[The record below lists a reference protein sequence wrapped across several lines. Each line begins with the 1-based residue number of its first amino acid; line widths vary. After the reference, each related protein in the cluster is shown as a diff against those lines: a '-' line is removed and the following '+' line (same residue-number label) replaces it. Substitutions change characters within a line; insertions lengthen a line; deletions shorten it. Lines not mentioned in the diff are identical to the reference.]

1 MADFD
6 EDDEEDNVINEDMN
20 KFNELGLMR
29 DSEDGYNNNNINMNS
44 SDKGKPSNRSVF
56 NNSLN
61 LHNKIRENLAN
72 DSQEEI
78 DENND
83 AEPEELVG
91 RNQGDLN
98 NTLDDI
104 WTLHIFGKRDPDEK
118 YIPLS
123 KNAKFFDRILH
134 PIQYGSLRG
143 SIFGLSS
150 MCLEAS
156 SMLLAVRGQQFGMV
170 NFLIFLIL
178 GAANAYWCLI
188 MMIKAGKNIK
198 EKNYSKVVKIILGKK
213 VGIFMDISITLYLFG
228 ALISFQVIIY
238 QMTGAVVYDI
248 MKMFGKLEEYSN
260 FIDYKEK
267 RWQEA
272 TYLKFPIMFG
282 VALLVYPLCLL
293 KDISKMRIPSLIGV
307 LALIYTIIVVIIES
321 IFYMIYE
328 NGDKAGE
335 MNWINITHAF
345 ELKDGIPFFGG
356 VATVF
361 YLYSCHAG
369 AFPVYKTLRNNT
381 TRRIKKVFRRS
392 ILLDLFIY
400 FFIAAASFLTCPI
413 DPPELILYRS
423 NLPGFDPDYFILV
436 AKLGIIFNL
445 FFSTPANYA
454 GLRLSLFEL
463 IWGNPT
469 LTNAKNIIVTAVVL
483 SAVTLIGALYDKIL
497 EYIELLGGF
506 CSVIY
511 CILIPGLIYAKND
524 NIKKSK
530 FMKYLIIATVV
541 LLTLIGY
548 TSGILTILF
557 KMVKIYPE
565 EDKEKK

>member
-6 EDDEEDNVINEDMN
+6 EDDDEDNVINEDMN

-213 VGIFMDISITLYLFG
+213 
-228 ALISFQVIIY
+228 
-238 QMTGAVVYDI
+238 
-248 MKMFGKLEEYSN
+248 
-260 FIDYKEK
+260 
-267 RWQEA
+267 
-272 TYLKFPIMFG
+272 
-282 VALLVYPLCLL
+282 
-293 KDISKMRIPSLIGV
+293 
-307 LALIYTIIVVIIES
+307 IYTI
-321 IFYMIYE
+321 F
-328 NGDKAGE
+328 
-335 MNWINITHAF
+335 
-345 ELKDGIPFFGG
+345 
-356 VATVF
+356 
-361 YLYSCHAG
+361 
-369 AFPVYKTLRNNT
+369 
-381 TRRIKKVFRRS
+381 
-392 ILLDLFIY
+392 
-400 FFIAAASFLTCPI
+400 
-413 DPPELILYRS
+413 
-423 NLPGFDPDYFILV
+423 
-436 AKLGIIFNL
+436 
-445 FFSTPANYA
+445 
-454 GLRLSLFEL
+454 
-463 IWGNPT
+463 
-469 LTNAKNIIVTAVVL
+469 
-483 SAVTLIGALYDKIL
+483 
-497 EYIELLGGF
+497 
-506 CSVIY
+506 
-511 CILIPGLIYAKND
+511 
-524 NIKKSK
+524 
-530 FMKYLIIATVV
+530 
-541 LLTLIGY
+541 
-548 TSGILTILF
+548 
-557 KMVKIYPE
+557 
-565 EDKEKK
+565 

>member
-6 EDDEEDNVINEDMN
+6 NDDEEDNVINEDMS

-29 DSEDGYNNNNINMNS
+29 DSEDGYNNSNINI

-56 NNSLN
+56 NNTLN
-61 LHNKIRENLAN
+61 FHNKIRENLAN
-72 DSQEEI
+72 DSQEET

-83 AEPEELVG
+83 AEPEGLAG

-156 SMLLAVRGQQFGMV
+156 SMLLAVRCQQFGMV

-178 GAANAYWCLI
+178 GAANAYWCLV

-321 IFYMIYE
+321 FFYMIYE
-328 NGDKAGE
+328 NGDKASG

-345 ELKDGIPFFGG
+345 ELKDGISFFGG

-423 NLPGFDPDYFILV
+423 NLTGFDPDYFILV

-469 LTNAKNIIVTAVVL
+469 LTSAKNIIVTAVVL

-530 FMKYLIIATVV
+530 FMKYLIIGTVA

-565 EDKEKK
+565 EKTKKK

>member
-6 EDDEEDNVINEDMN
+6 EDDEEDNVINEDMS

-29 DSEDGYNNNNINMNS
+29 DSEDGYNNNKININS

-178 GAANAYWCLI
+178 GALNAYWCLI

-248 MKMFGKLEEYSN
+248 MKMFGKLEEYRN
-260 FIDYKEK
+260 FIDYKVK